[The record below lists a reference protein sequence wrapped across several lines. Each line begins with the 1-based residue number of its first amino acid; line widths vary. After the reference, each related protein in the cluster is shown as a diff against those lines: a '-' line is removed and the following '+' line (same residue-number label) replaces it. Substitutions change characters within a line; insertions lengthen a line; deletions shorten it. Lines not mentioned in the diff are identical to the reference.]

1 MGKVTLG
8 LSAIL
13 AKDEELKAASDA
25 FKEDGYTAYGL
36 TYEDSC
42 NMSQEDGET
51 QEFFAEEE
59 DEAIDDITKPGG
71 TTFNFS
77 LMDPT
82 LDSLKRLFG
91 GEIANKIW
99 GYPDVVAE
107 VEASVIIK
115 PRKGLMF
122 HISRGKVKA
131 KFNGQFSK
139 KGLMLLDV
147 SVKVRKPNTTGVKR
161 IYVANYEPNGEQQ

>member
-1 MGKVTLG
+1 MSKVTLG

-25 FKEDGYTAYGL
+25 FKEDSYTAYGL
-36 TYEDSC
+36 TYEDTC

-51 QEFFAEEE
+51 TEFYAEEE
-59 DEAIDDITKPGG
+59 DEAIDEITKQGK

-91 GEIANKIW
+91 GEITEKIW
-99 GYPDVVAE
+99 GYPDTVAE
-107 VEASVIIK
+107 VEASIIIK
-115 PRKGLMF
+115 PRKGLSF

-139 KGLMLLDV
+139 KGLMLLEI
-147 SVKVRKPNTTGVKR
+147 SVTVMKPTTAGVRK
-161 IYVANYEPNGEQQ
+161 IYVKEHEATA

>member
-1 MGKVTLG
+1 MSKVTLG

-13 AKDEELKAASDA
+13 AKEGELDSAANA
-25 FKEDGYTAYGL
+25 FKEDGHTAYGY
-36 TYEDSC
+36 TYEDTC

-51 QEFFAEEE
+51 TEFFAEEE
-59 DEAIDDITKPGG
+59 DEAIDDITKPGS
-71 TTFNFS
+71 TSFNFS

-91 GEIANKIW
+91 GEIAEKIW
-99 GYPDVVAE
+99 GYPDQVAE

-122 HISRGKVKA
+122 HISRGKVTA

-139 KGLMLLDV
+139 KGLMLLEV
-147 SVKVRKPNTTGVKR
+147 VVKVRKPTQAGVKKM
-161 IYVANYEPNGEQQ
+161 YVKEYEPE